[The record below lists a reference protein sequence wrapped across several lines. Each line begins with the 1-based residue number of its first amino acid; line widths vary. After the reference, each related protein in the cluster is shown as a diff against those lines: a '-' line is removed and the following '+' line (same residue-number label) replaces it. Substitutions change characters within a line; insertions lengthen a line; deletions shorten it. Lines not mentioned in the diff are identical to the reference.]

1 MKMKKKLRKILIEEF
16 GDNELNE
23 IEIKNKIKEFNLNYE
38 LVEKCIIDNI
48 KKN

>member
-23 IEIKNKIKEFNLNYE
+23 IEIKNKIKELNYE
-38 LVEKCIIDNI
+38 LVEKYIIDNI